1 MTELIPDPRTILLLG
16 KNGQV
21 GWDLQK
27 ALAPLGKLVAL
38 DVEDL
43 DLTQPDAIRETVRNI
58 RPHLIVNAAAYTAVD
73 KAEEEPQ
80 LAMALNAE
88 APAIL
93 AEEAQRSGAALVHYS
108 TDYVY
113 DGEKDEP
120 YTEADAP
127 NPLSVYGKSK
137 LAGDQAIQAAGIPYL
152 IFRTSWVYG
161 SRGNNFL
168 LTMQRLAREKDEM
181 RIIDDQTGAPTWCRV
196 LARSTANIL
205 EQILS
210 ESSPEDM
217 KRFRQASG
225 IYHMT
230 CSGQTSWY
238 GFAQAIV
245 EQTPI
250 TDAARLIPIPTSEY
264 PTPARRPMNSVLSN
278 QKLRTSFGI
287 IPQDWE
293 SALRFCLEAAHRRGP
308 A

>member
-21 GWDLQK
+21 GWELQK

-38 DVEDL
+38 DIEDL

-73 KAEEEPQ
+73 QAEQEPQ
-80 LAMALNAE
+80 LAMALNGE
-88 APAIL
+88 APAVL

-113 DGEKDEP
+113 DGEKSEP
-120 YTEADAP
+120 YTEEDAT
-127 NPLSVYGKSK
+127 NPLGVYGKSK

-161 SRGNNFL
+161 SRGKNFL

-181 RIIDDQTGAPTWCRV
+181 RMIDDQTGAPTWCRL

-205 EQILS
+205 EQTLS

-217 KRFRQASG
+217 KRLRQASG

-230 CSGQTSWY
+230 CGGQTSWY
-238 GFAQAIV
+238 GFAKAIV
-245 EQTPI
+245 EHTPI
-250 TDAARLIPIPTSEY
+250 TDAARLVPIPTSEY

-278 QKLRTSFGI
+278 QKLRDSFGI

-293 SALRFCLEAAHRRGP
+293 SALRFCLEDRG